1 MSMITK
7 ETLHRVVDALPESEV
22 DTAARVLE
30 ALGTLGAATPLYSA
44 GTAPF
49 DDEPETEAKR
59 AAVAEA
65 RAELA
70 RGEGTLAAEIYRELG
85 V

>member
-1 MSMITK
+1 MSTAMK
-7 ETLHRVVDALPESEV
+7 ERLHRLVDALPESEH

-30 ALGTLGAATPLYSA
+30 ALGHSETGGPLYTIA
-44 GTAPF
+44 TALF
-49 DDEPETEAKR
+49 DDEPETGEER

-65 RAELA
+65 RAASA
-70 RGEGTLAAEIYRELG
+70 RGERIPAEEIYREFG